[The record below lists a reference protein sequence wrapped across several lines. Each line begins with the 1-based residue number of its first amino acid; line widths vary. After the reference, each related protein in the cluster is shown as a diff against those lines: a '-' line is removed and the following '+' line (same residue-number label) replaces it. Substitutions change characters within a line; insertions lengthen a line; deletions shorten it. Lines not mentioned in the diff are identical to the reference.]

1 MTDDEI
7 KNQKEPWV
15 PTPEELEVLKEDL
28 AQIIEHDTELLLRSR
43 QEETLNYLKIYN
55 KDRKTEIVDDIEGN
69 PTVVT
74 QWAEEPR
81 DIEPTKSVRVK
92 AKIREVQHPI
102 PGLLD
107 DKPETREQRRDRRL
121 SLIRKDSDEEPE
133 LLDDESDEVTVPQEF
148 FDKLHNSKADDKY
161 AEQDDKLVE
170 QVNEAALRPYTAPP
184 VCPYCA
190 NFVYQGQIHCMG
202 YCREKVQYEQ

>member
-7 KNQKEPWV
+7 KSK
-15 PTPEELEVLKEDL
+15 
-28 AQIIEHDTELLLRSR
+28 
-43 QEETLNYLKIYN
+43 QEETLNNLKKYN
-55 KDRKTEIVDDIEGN
+55 KDRKTEIVDDPNDPDNFDGPEPEWLDVDIEIVDDIEGN

-81 DIEPTKSVRVK
+81 DIEPTEVVRVK

-107 DKPETREQRRDRRL
+107 D
-121 SLIRKDSDEEPE
+121 EPQAPMQE
-133 LLDDESDEVTVPQEF
+133 WLDESDRLNEERGITVVPTPICQ
-148 FDKLHNSKADDKY
+148 S
-161 AEQDDKLVE
+161 
-170 QVNEAALRPYTAPP
+170 
-184 VCPYCA
+184 CG
-190 NFVYQGQIHCMG
+190 NFAYQGQLHGPG